1 MKSCWV
7 YFLTN
12 SNKTVLYI
20 GVTNDLTR
28 RVSEHKSKCIK
39 GFTSTY
45 SLSKLVYY
53 ENFNDIRQAIAREK
67 QLKKWSRAKKD
78 NLIETMN
85 PFWKDLH
92 DEDPIM

>member
-1 MKSCWV
+1 MNYYYV

-20 GVTNDLTR
+20 GVTNDLSR
-28 RVSEHKSKCIK
+28 RVSEHKSKLIK
-39 GFTSTY
+39 GFTSQY

-53 ENFNDIRQAIAREK
+53 EDFNDVQQAIAREK
-67 QLKKWSRAKKD
+67 QLKKWARVKKD
-78 NLIETMN
+78 RLIEAVN
-85 PFWKDLH
+85 PFWKDLS